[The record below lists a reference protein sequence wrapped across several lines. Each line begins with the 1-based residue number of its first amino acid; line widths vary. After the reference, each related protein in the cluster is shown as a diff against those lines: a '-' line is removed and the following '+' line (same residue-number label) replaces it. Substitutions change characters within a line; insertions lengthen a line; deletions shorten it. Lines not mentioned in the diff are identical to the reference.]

1 MKKLS
6 EGRACA
12 AAFLASCVSLLTIA
26 GVACVF
32 GHVFSGHQSR
42 VTESCDANGE
52 VASRGR
58 QIFVKHCAECHGFDA
73 RGDEGS
79 DLYNLRGGDALI
91 RQVITGGIKGV
102 MPAYGKVLND
112 ADVRALTSYLRTL
125 RN

>member
-12 AAFLASCVSLLTIA
+12 VAFLASCVSLLTMA
-26 GVACVF
+26 GVAFVF
-32 GHVFSGHQSR
+32 GNVSSGNQSQ
-42 VTESCDANGE
+42 VTGSCDANGE
-52 VASRGR
+52 VASRGHK
-58 QIFVKHCAECHGFDA
+58 IFVKHCAECHGFDA

-79 DLYNLRGGDALI
+79 DLYNLRAGDALI

-125 RN
+125 RR

>member
-26 GVACVF
+26 GVALVF
-32 GHVFSGHQSR
+32 GNVSSGKKPR
-42 VTESCDANGE
+42 VTESREVDFE
-52 VASRGR
+52 VANRGH

-79 DLYNLRGGDALI
+79 DLHNLRGGDPLI
-91 RQVITGGIKGV
+91 RQVITGGIKGA

>member
-12 AAFLASCVSLLTIA
+12 VAFLASCVSLFTITGIA
-26 GVACVF
+26 FVF
-32 GHVFSGHQSR
+32 GNVSSGEQSR
-42 VTESCDANGE
+42 VTESLSVNGE

-58 QIFVKHCAECHGFDA
+58 QIFVKYCAECHGFDA

-79 DLYNLRGGDALI
+79 DLHNLRAGDALI

-102 MPAYGKVLND
+102 MPAYGKVLNE
-112 ADVRALTSYLRTL
+112 ADVLALTSYLGTL

>member
-1 MKKLS
+1 MRKLS

-12 AAFLASCVSLLTIA
+12 VAFLASCVSLLTIV
-26 GVACVF
+26 GVALVI
-32 GHVFSGHQSR
+32 GNVSSGKKSR
-42 VTESCDANGE
+42 VTESRKVDFE
-52 VASRGR
+52 VANRGR
-58 QIFVKHCAECHGFDA
+58 QIFVKHCTECHGYDA

-79 DLYNLRGGDALI
+79 DLHNLRTGDVLI

-112 ADVRALTSYLRTL
+112 ADVRALTGYLRTL